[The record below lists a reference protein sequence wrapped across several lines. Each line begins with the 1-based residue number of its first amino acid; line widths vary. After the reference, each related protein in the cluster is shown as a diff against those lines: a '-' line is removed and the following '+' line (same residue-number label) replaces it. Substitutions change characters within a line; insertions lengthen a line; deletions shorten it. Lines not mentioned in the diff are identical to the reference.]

1 MGQVTL
7 EEIVRLMVGRERI
20 EMFQQIPHAPA
31 ETVLEIDSLSA
42 RNAPRDASLLLKR
55 GEILGIAGLVGA
67 GRSELLR
74 AVFGLEPVISGH
86 VRVASL
92 GRVGKAPRDSIR
104 KGLGFLSEDRK
115 DEGLALDLSIADN
128 LTLTRLDPY
137 RRAGLLQLRKR
148 DAVAREWMRRIGCRA
163 ASTAQPVGQLSGGNQ
178 QKIALARLL
187 HQQADILLLD
197 EPTRGI
203 DVGTKS
209 EIYRLIGELAR
220 AGKAILM
227 VSSYLPELLGV
238 ADRIAVMRRGQIVD
252 VRPTAQWD
260 EESIMHSATLGGSET
275 VCHT

>member
-1 MGQVTL
+1 
-7 EEIVRLMVGRERI
+7 
-20 EMFQQIPHAPA
+20 
-31 ETVLEIDSLSA
+31 
-42 RNAPRDASLLLKR
+42 
-55 GEILGIAGLVGA
+55 
-67 GRSELLR
+67 
-74 AVFGLEPVISGH
+74 
-86 VRVASL
+86 
-92 GRVGKAPRDSIR
+92 
-104 KGLGFLSEDRK
+104 
-115 DEGLALDLSIADN
+115 
-128 LTLTRLDPY
+128 LDPY